1 MNKTFIIVRTQ
12 FEGIHY
18 YVNALEEVM
27 FLRCPHRHIF
37 YVEAEI
43 EVFHND
49 RELEFIIVKRDLEKY
64 LKELD
69 VSYHSCEQ
77 IAELIQTYLKNRWPT
92 PENIKR
98 ERLVSVKVF
107 EDNENGVY
115 LKDMGGKE
123 V

>member
-37 YVEAEI
+37 HVEAEI